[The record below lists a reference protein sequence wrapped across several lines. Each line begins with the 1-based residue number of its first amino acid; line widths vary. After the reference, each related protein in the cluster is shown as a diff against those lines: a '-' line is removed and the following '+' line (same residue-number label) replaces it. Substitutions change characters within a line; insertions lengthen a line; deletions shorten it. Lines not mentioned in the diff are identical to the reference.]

1 MITAIKQSVICAEV
15 CSYSL
20 DPRAVTSH
28 VPRAGDVALFE
39 VVSVGK
45 HSHIEVV
52 TRRQAQIFPADRIL
66 AAFGNRYATG
76 QYEGHVPTAPT
87 EQLHILGQ
95 GGAIGLV
102 KSAHSTMPKPTIVK
116 LLGYAVDAQ
125 GQIINSKYYSRAP
138 VRFSGDVPAGARV
151 ILSLGSSMDSGK
163 TTTAGY
169 VARSLKQIGKTV
181 TYLKLTGT
189 VFTKD
194 MDFNKDCGADFV
206 SDFSQ
211 LGFPS
216 TYLCDEDELL
226 DLYQTLLDEAG
237 AVDPDCII
245 VEVADG
251 LYQRETNM
259 LLRNRRFLSTVS
271 CVLFSCSD
279 SVGAISGVQFLTS
292 LGATPAAI
300 CGRYTMSPLLV
311 EEVKAQCDIPTAT
324 LEEILTPG
332 FADYIARSARSH
344 EVAPSHK
351 SEARL
356 VAVA

>member
-1 MITAIKQSVICAEV
+1 M
-15 CSYSL
+15 
-20 DPRAVTSH
+20 
-28 VPRAGDVALFE
+28 PRAGDVALFE

-125 GQIINSKYYSRAP
+125 GQVINTKYYSRAP
-138 VRFSGDVPAGARV
+138 VRFSGDVPTGARV

-181 TYLKLTGT
+181 AYLKLTGT

-211 LGFPS
+211 MGFPS
-216 TYLCDEDELL
+216 TYLCE
-226 DLYQTLLDEAG
+226 
-237 AVDPDCII
+237 
-245 VEVADG
+245 
-251 LYQRETNM
+251 
-259 LLRNRRFLSTVS
+259 
-271 CVLFSCSD
+271 
-279 SVGAISGVQFLTS
+279 
-292 LGATPAAI
+292 
-300 CGRYTMSPLLV
+300 
-311 EEVKAQCDIPTAT
+311 IPTASSWKSRMVSISARRT
-324 LEEILTPG
+324 CCSGTGASSPRCR
-332 FADYIARSARSH
+332 ASCSRAVTASARSAEFNS
-344 EVAPSHK
+344 
-351 SEARL
+351 
-356 VAVA
+356 